1 MIHLL
6 HRRSCHLILVLAL
19 CLTAC
24 STRKPAAKATGT
36 SAAHAP
42 TFAPADLVLTNGK
55 VYTMDADR
63 SWADAVAVRNGRL
76 VYVGTR
82 EGIGDFVGADT
93 RQVDLDGKMLLPSF
107 QDVHIHPV
115 SGGFYY
121 TRCPLFGL
129 ETLEK
134 VLEAIADC
142 GKAKPKA
149 PLIVGQGWTWN
160 IFIGQDGPH
169 KDLLNRI
176 DNTRPLIVGDAD
188 GHTFWLN
195 SSALALAGIT
205 PETPEPEGGKIE
217 RDPDTGELTG
227 LLMERPAM
235 NLITQARPPISMGQQ
250 LDSLRYAQAY
260 LHSLGITS
268 IQDALVELS
277 GSSESGFGE
286 VWHSLDAYR
295 AFRDSGELK
304 LRVVAALYWE
314 PGAGLNQIAA
324 MKAARQKYSGGRLQ
338 ASTVKFLADGIIETR
353 TAKLLE
359 PYTDQPDTDDILMVP
374 LEELNAGIPALDAEG
389 FQLHIHAIGD
399 GTVRVAL
406 DALEAARKAN
416 GVRDSRHLTAHTQL
430 VHEDDLGRFAELDV
444 IAGFS
449 PYWAYTG
456 EYVGVINPPQL
467 GPKRMAHMYPI
478 NRIARTG
485 ARIAFGSDWFVSTA
499 DPLLG
504 IETAITRINP
514 EGDPT
519 PVFNPVDRITL
530 DEAIAGYTIDA
541 AFANFLDADT
551 GSIEVG
557 KYADLVI
564 LKDNLF
570 ELDPSGI
577 SEADVVAT
585 IMEGELVFGDL

>member
-6 HRRSCHLILVLAL
+6 LRRSCRLILVLAL

-24 STRKPAAKATGT
+24 STRKPSAEATGT
-36 SAAHAP
+36 AAAL
-42 TFAPADLVLTNGK
+42 APADLVLTNGK

-63 SWADAVAVRNGRL
+63 SWAEAVAVGNGRL

-115 SGGFYY
+115 SGGFDY
-121 TRCPLFGL
+121 TGCPLFGL

-149 PLIVGQGWTWN
+149 PFIVGQGWSWSL
-160 IFIGQDGPH
+160 FIGRDGPH

-188 GHTFWLN
+188 GHTLWLN

-205 PETPEPEGGKIE
+205 PETPAPEGGKIE
-217 RDPDTGELTG
+217 RNPDTGELTG
-227 LLMERPAM
+227 LLMEGPAM
-235 NLITQARPPISMGQQ
+235 NLMTQALPPTSIGRQ
-250 LDSLRYAQAY
+250 LDSMRYAQAY

-268 IQDALVELS
+268 IQDAIVELS
-277 GSSESGFGE
+277 GSG

-338 ASTVKFLADGIIETR
+338 ASTVKFWADGIIETR

-359 PYTDQPDTDDILMVP
+359 PYTDQPDTDGILMVP
-374 LEELNAGIPALDAEG
+374 LEELNGGIPALDAEG

-406 DALEAARKAN
+406 DALEAARKTN

-449 PYWAYTG
+449 PYWAYNE

-485 ARIAFGSDWFVSTA
+485 ARIAFGSDWSVSSA
-499 DPLLG
+499 APLLG

-541 AFANFLDADT
+541 AFANFLDANT

-570 ELDPSGI
+570 ELDPSDI

-585 IMEGELVFGDL
+585 IMEGELVFGNL